1 MKKLIVSTALISILL
16 FAGCGGS
23 PKPKAETKTNTK
35 TIVVTNFSDAMG
47 KSWKLIDVRIDG
59 RSIAFDRKAL
69 EAEKAGEIFTLT
81 FDGANVSGTGSPNR
95 YSAPFEAGEGN
106 KISIKMVRATLM
118 APLFEPEKLR
128 EYDYFIY
135 IQNVSEWNLVN
146 NNLEL
151 TSKNENESKIVM
163 VFSVN
168 D

>member
-1 MKKLIVSTALISILL
+1 MKKIIFSIVFISVLL
-16 FAGCGGS
+16 AGCGGS
-23 PKPKAETKTNTK
+23 PKPKADNTK
-35 TIVVTNFSDAMG
+35 AKTITVTNFSDAMG
-47 KSWKLIDVRIDG
+47 KSWKLIDVRIDD

-69 EAEKAGEIFTLT
+69 ETEKAGDIFTLM
-81 FDGANVSGTGSPNR
+81 FDGGNVSGTGSPNR

-106 KISIKMVRATLM
+106 EISIKLVRSTLM

-135 IQNVSEWNLVN
+135 IQNVSEWNLVD

-151 TSKNENESKIVM
+151 TSKNENESKIVL

-168 D
+168 N